1 MSYVDI
7 LYAVENRIEICS
19 QKPRLYFMS
28 VRVRLTLLLNIS
40 LASWAMH
47 FSGLVVFFL
56 SLLPSPS
63 QEQQGA
69 RQVCVLRGC
78 AWAYSC
84 GCSTSLQWPQQFPL
98 QRALAASAVRNPQTS
113 LVQSRFWGFCSQQKC
128 FLHPVEVC
136 WLWPEM
142 QHVKHMQSWGSLLE
156 EHRMLEARD
165 GVCREEPI
173 GGPVLA
179 LWPCYS
185 SACSE
190 KDRRIGLHLS
200 SATGRPSPWDQLTL
214 VSTQGRRSAALLN
227 SWGWRSTSLWLF
239 LIIPAHEPA
248 KYFLLATVLGD
259 WLCAAGCSGLFH
271 GFAWQL
277 FLLLCWG
284 LRLNLQTM
292 IIES

>member
-7 LYAVENRIEICS
+7 PYAVENRIKICS

-142 QHVKHMQSWGSLLE
+142 QHVKHTQPRGSLLE
-156 EHRMLEARD
+156 EHRMLEARAWSVPW
-165 GVCREEPI
+165 GTYRRACPCSVTMLLKC
-173 GGPVLA
+173 L
-179 LWPCYS
+179 LWEGKKNWTPPFFSY
-185 SACSE
+185 
-190 KDRRIGLHLS
+190 
-200 SATGRPSPWDQLTL
+200 
-214 VSTQGRRSAALLN
+214 
-227 SWGWRSTSLWLF
+227 
-239 LIIPAHEPA
+239 
-248 KYFLLATVLGD
+248 
-259 WLCAAGCSGLFH
+259 
-271 GFAWQL
+271 WQ
-277 FLLLCWG
+277 
-284 LRLNLQTM
+284 T
-292 IIES
+292 